1 MKRVGEIRQRREHTF
16 WKNRCAV
23 KNTPVYLAGAY
34 AHLLFR
40 MAASRAKLLTH
51 RKKKLATPS
60 SVKLIKPMESLS
72 VEATPEKIKEK
83 IRVSSKKSALVP
95 GEGRSMGME
104 LD

>member
-1 MKRVGEIRQRREHTF
+1 MK
-16 WKNRCAV
+16 C
-23 KNTPVYLAGAY
+23 TPVYLAGAY

-72 VEATPEKIKEK
+72 VEATPEKVKEK